1 MKVRMPT
8 VEVDAEFRRRLRMYF
23 GQPGLATRE
32 EVRLWR
38 IERGVRDDPD
48 LCDETDAEWVAEA
61 GEPVQQGLIYKE
73 EK

>member
-23 GQPGLATRE
+23 GRPGLATRE

-38 IERGVRDDPD
+38 TERGVRDDLD
-48 LCDETDAEWVAEA
+48 LCDETDAEGGNTFGYINSETKNTK
-61 GEPVQQGLIYKE
+61 G
-73 EK
+73 

>member
-23 GQPGLATRE
+23 GEPGLATRE

-38 IERGVRDDPD
+38 TSRGVRDDDD
-48 LCDETDAEWVAEA
+48 LYSETDAEWVAEG
-61 GEPVQQGLIYKE
+61 GETCSFRNE
-73 EK
+73 EEEE

>member
-1 MKVRMPT
+1 
-8 VEVDAEFRRRLRMYF
+8 MYF